1 VVQNDRD
8 HGNNLHE
15 HFHFAEIAGFDG
27 EAFRRGNA
35 AQATDQKLAA
45 NDYDGY
51 PCRDQSRIKLHQGD
65 ERRRDQQLIGEGVE
79 QHAHGRDLA
88 TFARKIAVDSVSDGC
103 RDEECGS
110 QQLLFAVHTVEV
122 TTREHPHQQRDAA
135 NPGQRYGVGKIHLQ
149 QLAKLR
155 RYLDYPPAGDCW
167 AMERKREGTSR
178 HYRTAATPLA
188 EAIAAGV
195 TFPQGVGHMNAE
207 RMLIVSVALLA
218 LGLGLIFGSAGFSA
232 AYPASG
238 ASFQL
243 SLTTTGIPAE
253 AGVAATVFGIVLLL
267 AAFLQAIVEQ
277 VRWPH
282 QASKHHG
289 STAT

>member
-1 VVQNDRD
+1 
-8 HGNNLHE
+8 
-15 HFHFAEIAGFDG
+15 
-27 EAFRRGNA
+27 
-35 AQATDQKLAA
+35 
-45 NDYDGY
+45 
-51 PCRDQSRIKLHQGD
+51 
-65 ERRRDQQLIGEGVE
+65 
-79 QHAHGRDLA
+79 
-88 TFARKIAVDSVSDGC
+88 
-103 RDEECGS
+103 
-110 QQLLFAVHTVEV
+110 
-122 TTREHPHQQRDAA
+122 
-135 NPGQRYGVGKIHLQ
+135 
-149 QLAKLR
+149 
-155 RYLDYPPAGDCW
+155 
-167 AMERKREGTSR
+167 MERKREGTSR

>member
-1 VVQNDRD
+1 
-8 HGNNLHE
+8 
-15 HFHFAEIAGFDG
+15 
-27 EAFRRGNA
+27 
-35 AQATDQKLAA
+35 
-45 NDYDGY
+45 
-51 PCRDQSRIKLHQGD
+51 
-65 ERRRDQQLIGEGVE
+65 
-79 QHAHGRDLA
+79 
-88 TFARKIAVDSVSDGC
+88 
-103 RDEECGS
+103 
-110 QQLLFAVHTVEV
+110 
-122 TTREHPHQQRDAA
+122 
-135 NPGQRYGVGKIHLQ
+135 
-149 QLAKLR
+149 
-155 RYLDYPPAGDCW
+155 
-167 AMERKREGTSR
+167 M
-178 HYRTAATPLA
+178 PLA

-207 RMLIVSVALLA
+207 RTLIVSVALLA
-218 LGLGLIFGSAGFSA
+218 LGLGLIFGFCHGSAGFSA

-282 QASKHHG
+282 QASRHQG